1 MFKKEKLTRN
11 ILIGMVLGIILGVIL
26 YALNDQ
32 VAADSTTSTIINDV
46 ILDFIM
52 TLLGGIFLNGIKM
65 VVVPLVLFSL
75 VVGAS
80 SMGDVVK
87 LSRIGGKTILFYL
100 VTTSIAITIALG
112 IGFLFQPGAGLG
124 WVSDGSGEAT
134 TSPELV
140 DTLLNMIPTNPI
152 QALANGDM
160 LQIIVF
166 AILVG
171 TAITVLG
178 TKAQKVKESCEQW
191 NDIMLQLVSFV
202 MLLAPIGVFALSTST
217 FATLGYEAFLPLG
230 KYMLCIVLALLIQS
244 AVVYQG
250 ILWLF
255 TRLNPIRFYKNIRE
269 AMVVAFSTSSSASTI
284 PVTQDVLHKHCG
296 VDNSISSFTVPL
308 GATVNM
314 DGTAIMQ
321 GVAVMFISQAYGID
335 LSVTQ
340 LLMVILTATLASIGT
355 AGVPGAGLIMLSM
368 VLTQVGLPTE
378 GIAIIMGI
386 DRILDMTRT
395 AVNITGD
402 AACTVILANQE
413 GMLDK
418 EVFNGITHID

>member
-1 MFKKEKLTRN
+1 MFKREKMTRN
-11 ILIGMVLGIILGVIL
+11 ILVGMVLGIIFGVIL
-26 YALNDQ
+26 YMITDQVTLNDTG
-32 VAADSTTSTIINDV
+32 SYIINDV

-52 TLLGGIFLNGIKM
+52 ALFGGLFLNGIKM

-75 VVGAS
+75 IVGAS

-87 LSRIGGKTILFYL
+87 LSKIGGKTILFYL

-112 IGFLFQPGAGLG
+112 IGMIFQPGEGLG
-124 WVSDGSGEAT
+124 WIASETSDPSAGPA
-134 TSPELV
+134 LI
-140 DTLLNMIPTNPI
+140 DTLLNMVPTNPI
-152 QALANGDM
+152 NALAQGEM

-178 TKAQKVKESCEQW
+178 PKADKIKESCVQW
-191 NDIMLQLVSFV
+191 NDVMLKLVDFV
-202 MLLAPIGVFALSTST
+202 MLLAPIGVFALSVST
-217 FATLGYEAFLPLG
+217 FATLGYDAFRPLAI
-230 KYMLCIVLALLIQS
+230 YMACIVLALFIQS

-250 ILWLF
+250 ILWIF
-255 TRLNPIRFYKNIRE
+255 TRLSPIRFYKNIRE
-269 AMVVAFSTSSSASTI
+269 AMVVAFTTSSSASTI
-284 PVTQDVLHKHCG
+284 PVTQDALDKHCG
-296 VDNSISSFTVPL
+296 VDKSISSFTVPL
-308 GATVNM
+308 GATINM

-355 AGVPGAGLIMLSM
+355 AGVPGAGLIMLAM
-368 VLTQVGLPTE
+368 VLTQVGLPTD
-378 GIAIIMGI
+378 GIAIIMGV
-386 DRILDMTRT
+386 DRILDMART
-395 AVNITGD
+395 SVNITGD
-402 AACTVILANQE
+402 AACTVIIAEQE

-418 EVFNGITHID
+418 NVFNGLTHKK

>member
-1 MFKKEKLTRN
+1 MFKKENLTRN
-11 ILIGMVLGIILGVIL
+11 ILVGMLLGIILGVIL
-26 YALNDQ
+26 YIVNDR
-32 VAADSTTSTIINDV
+32 VAIDSITSEVINDV
-46 ILDFIM
+46 ILEFIM
-52 TLLGGIFLNGIKM
+52 ALFGGVFLNGIRM

-75 VVGAS
+75 IVGAS

-112 IGFLFQPGAGLG
+112 IGFIFQPGAGLN
-124 WVSDGSGEAT
+124 WVAVETGGPT
-134 TSPELV
+134 TSTSLI
-140 DTLLNMIPTNPI
+140 DSLLNMIPTNPI
-152 QALANGDM
+152 KALAEGEM

-178 TKAQKVKESCEQW
+178 TKADKVKEFCVQC
-191 NDIMLQLVSFV
+191 NDIMLELVSFV
-202 MLLAPIGVFALSTST
+202 MYLAPIGVFALSCST

-230 KYMLCIVLALLIQS
+230 KYMLCIALALLIQS

-250 ILWLF
+250 LLWLF

-269 AMVVAFSTSSSASTI
+269 AMVVAFTTSSSASTI
-284 PVTQDVLHKHCG
+284 PVTQDDLERHCG
-296 VDNSISSFTVPL
+296 VDKSISSFTIPL
-308 GATVNM
+308 GATINM

-321 GVAVMFISQAYGID
+321 GVAVMFIAQAYGIE
-335 LSVTQ
+335 LSALQ
-340 LLMVILTATLASIGT
+340 LLTVIVTATLASIGT

-378 GIAIIMGI
+378 GIAVIMGV
-386 DRILDMTRT
+386 DRILDMART
-395 AVNITGD
+395 SVNITGD
-402 AACTVILANQE
+402 AACTVIIANQE

-418 EVFNGITHID
+418 EIFNGITHID